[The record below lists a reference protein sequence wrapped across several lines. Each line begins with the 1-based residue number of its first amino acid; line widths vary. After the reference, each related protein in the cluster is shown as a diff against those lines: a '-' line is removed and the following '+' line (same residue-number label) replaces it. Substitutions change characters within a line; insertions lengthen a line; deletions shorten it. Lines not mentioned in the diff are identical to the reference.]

1 MKYLK
6 SIAIIAFL
14 AGFAFMMGC
23 KKDDGPNQTEEEIQL
38 EKLAFTWTVTSATL
52 DGNDRTADWTGMTLT
67 ATTSKTYST
76 SGSNDDNV
84 WPSSGTWDFAGNTGA
99 GLEVLNRSDGVTI
112 NIDNLT
118 ETALDLSFTYVL
130 AEANKEARVNSI
142 EGNWVF
148 KFTK

>member
-14 AGFAFMMGC
+14 AGFAFMIGC
-23 KKDDGPNQTEEEIQL
+23 KKDDGPSQTEEEIQL
-38 EKLAFTWTVTSATL
+38 GKLAFTWTVASATL
-52 DGNDRTADWTGMTLT
+52 DADDRTADWTGMTLT

-84 WPSSGTWDFAGNTGA
+84 WPASGTWEFAGTSGA
-99 GLEVLNRSDGVTI
+99 GLNVLNRSDGLTV
-112 NIDNLT
+112 NIDNIT

-130 AEANKEARVNSI
+130 AKANKEARVSSI